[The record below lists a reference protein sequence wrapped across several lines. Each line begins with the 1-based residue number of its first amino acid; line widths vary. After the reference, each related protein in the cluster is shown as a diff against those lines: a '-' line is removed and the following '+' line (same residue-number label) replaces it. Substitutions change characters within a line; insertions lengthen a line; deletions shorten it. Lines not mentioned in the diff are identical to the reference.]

1 MFVAYYR
8 IGTMALSGYK
18 GGHDLSVEGAPLVR
32 QGEETDT
39 GGVGTE
45 EAIENLFQQYF
56 SEDGYPKIEN
66 PAAIL
71 SQLES
76 LIQKHNGM
84 VGQEESQEQVDV
96 SKLPGI
102 SVHNP
107 LDSIIIGKNTMGG
120 VINETMKHEGSCD
133 AKVLKKRGRGT
144 TSNSPRVKKSSK
156 SSSKYR
162 GVTLHARSGRY
173 EAHIWVKEIQK
184 QMYLGGYE
192 HEEHAAEAYEF
203 VIQVDPCC

>member
-1 MFVAYYR
+1 
-8 IGTMALSGYK
+8 MALSGYE
-18 GGHDLSVEGAPLVR
+18 GGHDLSVQDEEGAPSLVR

-120 VINETMKHEGSCD
+120 VINETAKHDGSCD

-144 TSNSPRVKKSSK
+144 TSDSPRVKKSSK

-192 HEEHAAEAYEF
+192 HEEHAAEAYE
-203 VIQVDPCC
+203 CCIPTR